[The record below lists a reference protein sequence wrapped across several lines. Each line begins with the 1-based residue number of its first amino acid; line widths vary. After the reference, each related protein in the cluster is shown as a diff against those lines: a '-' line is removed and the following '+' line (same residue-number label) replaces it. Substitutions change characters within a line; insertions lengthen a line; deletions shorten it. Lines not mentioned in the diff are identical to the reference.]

1 MARNGT
7 HGTLGVISFGLAVA
21 ITSAAFTFFLGLM
34 ATFFGWGVELA
45 GALSSLYIGFSPTF
59 VGTITGAVWAFVDGF
74 VAGVMIA
81 WLYTRSLA
89 YCPVTPSPV
98 CRKNPGF
105 FSTPPGFLSCPIP
118 PRFAASGANSGANF
132 RVSFPPPPRW
142 PRVDSACQ

>member
-1 MARNGT
+1 MARNEF

-81 WLYTRSLA
+81 WLYNKFLLRRA
-89 YCPVTPSPV
+89 AQMVPPQHPAQAPVPPHSHPPAS
-98 CRKNPGF
+98 NPEHK
-105 FSTPPGFLSCPIP
+105 PE
-118 PRFAASGANSGANF
+118 
-132 RVSFPPPPRW
+132 
-142 PRVDSACQ
+142 